1 MGLRAS
7 PAPWRERRSRHRGLV
22 AWLTVRRL
30 LIITAAMTVAML
42 GGATVASAAGGT
54 ATVTLTPG
62 KVKAASTAALS
73 ISGVTGFSTL
83 PISVDLLLPG
93 FTSSANSVTALCM
106 ATQAASNTCPPAS
119 AIGTGS
125 VGISFFGSPST
136 VPVNLFLG
144 PPSQPGDT
152 ASVILVGSVGGSS
165 IDISG
170 RIFTPAQGGVEV
182 LLSGFPSLP
191 VTLDSFAISLAASRS
206 VSSTVTKTVIKKVFV
221 GKGKHRHKKKVK
233 RKVKTTVTTVYSLIT
248 NPSTCAG
255 AWTGTATLTYTTG
268 SDVLP
273 LSTPCTS

>member
-1 MGLRAS
+1 
-7 PAPWRERRSRHRGLV
+7 
-22 AWLTVRRL
+22 VRRL
-30 LIITAAMTVAML
+30 LTITVATTVAML

-54 ATVTLTPG
+54 ATVTLTPA
-62 KVKAASTAALS
+62 KVKAASSAALS

-83 PISVDLLLPG
+83 PISVDLLLQPG
-93 FTSSANSVTALCM
+93 FTSSVNSVSALCM
-106 ATQAASNTCPPAS
+106 ATQAASNTCPTAS

-125 VGISFFGSPST
+125 VGVSFFGSPT
-136 VPVNLFLG
+136 NVPVTLFLG

-152 ASVILVGSVGGSS
+152 ASVILIGSVGGTS

-170 RIFTPAQGGVEV
+170 RIFTPAQGGVEM

-191 VTLDSFAISLAASRS
+191 VTLDSFAITLAASRS
-206 VSSTVTKTVIKKVFV
+206 VSRTVTKTVIKKVFV

-248 NPSTCAG
+248 NPSTCSG